1 MGQVAERLVAK
12 AGSVI
17 ATQDVEAALQ
27 LERDDDEM
35 DRLHR
40 ALFTELL
47 DESAPY
53 GIEAAI
59 DVTLSAATT
68 SGSPTT
74 RSPWRAGSSTWSP
87 ASSPSELAESV

>member
-1 MGQVAERLVAK
+1 MVAK

-17 ATQDVEAALQ
+17 ASKDVATALE

-40 ALFTELL
+40 ALFTALL
-47 DESAPY
+47 DDRWTHGVE
-53 GIEAAI
+53 EAI
-59 DVTLSAATT
+59 DITLSGATT

-74 RSPWRAGSSTWSP
+74 PV
-87 ASSPSELAESV
+87 SVGRRVVYLVTGEQAHDYVIG